1 MSAGCGTLT
10 KGNHPQDDFIPCG
23 TRLWLGKDAKSRTE
37 AIHLCEKCKGLD
49 ETSEM

>member
-23 TRLWLGKDAKSRTE
+23 TRLWLIVDKRTVRE
-37 AIHLCEKCKGLD
+37 TLHLCEKCKGLD
-49 ETSEM
+49 ETPEM